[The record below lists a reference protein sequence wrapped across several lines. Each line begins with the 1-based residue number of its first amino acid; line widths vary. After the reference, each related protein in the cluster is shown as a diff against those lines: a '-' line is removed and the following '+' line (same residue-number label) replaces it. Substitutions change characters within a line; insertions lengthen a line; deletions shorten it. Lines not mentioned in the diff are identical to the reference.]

1 VSACAFF
8 RINILLLNLLHRVF
22 SAIIMAAMAVGQASE
37 FAPDYGKAKAATA
50 KIFAMLDKQPA
61 IDSYSTDG
69 DKPVS

>member
-1 VSACAFF
+1 M
-8 RINILLLNLLHRVF
+8 F